1 MSILRNSN
9 QVSNTPIM
17 GSATTTTM
25 REAVK
30 SAYEAAKKEE
40 TLHPLQPQVV
50 ILSPGC
56 ASFELFINEFDR
68 GDQFRAEA
76 VSLAS
81 PDTVDV
87 RQANS
92 MEIPVAFCTM
102 TDEDV
107 SLIASYFPFQ
117 ELPETD
123 WGDYLYRKEELL
135 SLSGRKFHGK
145 RNDIDCFKKAHPGYS
160 FTKMTKEDIPAV
172 KDFYLNSGL
181 INGKDSVVFKEEQS
195 KVFEVLDHYDLYG
208 MVGGI
213 LRSEGSI
220 RAFSMTVRDALWQ
233 DIRLSPELKR
243 IQETAVFQKLGR
255 IRQLGPVALVYPSA
269 VHTRLEHSLGV
280 YHLANEIVLS
290 LLSRQETDIFT
301 LTGIHAFQCAAL
313 LHDIGHFPYAHSLKE
328 LPLTHHVPYARVQ
341 TFLYF

>member
-1 MSILRNSN
+1 MLRFKHVTLDDIAVIRPFFQYS
-9 QVSNTPIM
+9 VSRTCDYTVGGLFMWRDYYQAEYAIFKDTLVIKELNNDRKPCFMLPLGPNIKDCLK
-17 GSATTTTM
+17 
-25 REAVK
+25 EIDQYCAV
-30 SAYEAAKKEE
+30 
-40 TLHPLQPQVV
+40 
-50 ILSPGC
+50 
-56 ASFELFINEFDR
+56 
-68 GDQFRAEA
+68 
-76 VSLAS
+76 
-81 PDTVDV
+81 
-87 RQANS
+87 

-220 RAFSMTVRDALWQ
+220 RAFSMGEIIQ
-233 DIRLSPELKR
+233 DTL
-243 IQETAVFQKLGR
+243 
-255 IRQLGPVALVYPSA
+255 Y
-269 VHTRLEHSLGV
+269 VHIEK
-280 YHLANEIVLS
+280 A
-290 LLSRQETDIFT
+290 D
-301 LTGIHAFQCAAL
+301 HAIKGTCEMISHEFAL
-313 LHDIGHFPYAHSLKE
+313 LFATKGIAYINWEEDVGDMGLRQSKLSYHPCQVIPKY
-328 LPLTHHVPYARVQ
+328 T
-341 TFLYF
+341 LYSKAGESFGF